1 MTLLMTQMTL
11 FDDSLWWLSLMTLSV
26 DSLCWLSYDSLRMT
40 LWWLFHDSN
49 LENIFYLFQ
58 KPKLPESHVWRYMGT
73 LSSALGYLH
82 SQNILHR
89 DFKPENIMLHST
101 SELTYDI
108 KLGDFGIAKLLNQK
122 SQNQYYARNQ
132 SVGSACY
139 MAPEALTVSNRSR
152 TAILE

>member
-1 MTLLMTQMTL
+1 MTLMTL
-11 FDDSLWWLSLMTLSV
+11 SDDSLMTPGSLMTLWGLSD
-26 DSLCWLSYDSLRMT
+26 DSTMA
-40 LWWLFHDSN
+40 
-49 LENIFYLFQ
+49 NIFFQ

-73 LSSALGYLH
+73 LSSALEYLH

-122 SQNQYYARNQ
+122 FQDQYYARNQ
-132 SVGSACY
+132 SIGSACY
-139 MAPEALTVSNRSR
+139 MAPEVLSVSSR
-152 TAILE
+152 QSCLNLRVFHIKRKVGILFGGWRQN

>member
-1 MTLLMTQMTL
+1 MIE
-11 FDDSLWWLSLMTLSV
+11 LWQ
-26 DSLCWLSYDSLRMT
+26 
-40 LWWLFHDSN
+40 
-49 LENIFYLFQ
+49 IFFFQ

-73 LSSALGYLH
+73 LSSALQYLH

-108 KLGDFGIAKLLNQK
+108 KLADFGIAKLLNQK

-132 SVGSACY
+132 SKGTACY
-139 MAPEALTVSNRSR
+139 MAPEALSVSKGGFKSEDTEYFFRCQNEYSKS
-152 TAILE
+152 LS

>member
-1 MTLLMTQMTL
+1 MIQ
-11 FDDSLWWLSLMTLSV
+11 LWQ
-26 DSLCWLSYDSLRMT
+26 
-40 LWWLFHDSN
+40 
-49 LENIFYLFQ
+49 IFFFQ

-73 LSSALGYLH
+73 LSSALEYLH

-132 SVGSACY
+132 SMGTACY
-139 MAPEALTVSNRSR
+139 MAPEALSVSSR
-152 TAILE
+152 